1 MNVDD
6 AEWDDIDHAEDCWP
20 DEEVETPEEEER
32 RRKGGKAG
40 QGRTWCGVARSGVAR
55 FHHPT

>member
-20 DEEVETPEEEER
+20 DEDEEAD
-32 RRKGGKAG
+32 GNAAAAG
-40 QGRTWCGVARSGVAR
+40 AGCCPAG
-55 FHHPT
+55 